1 MSKTSIEWLPGH
13 GVIECRSHGPTM
25 GTRYTA
31 RFVAP
36 PQADVRTIEARLAAA
51 VTAVDAQMSN
61 WKPDSDLSRINRAG
75 PGVWIPA
82 PKALL
87 SVLQRATQIGHET
100 GNAFNAAVGDRVLA
114 WGFGPTGAWPCA
126 QHAGPAAPSRACAP
140 LDQLLE
146 IDTAALRVRKHG
158 ELTLDLCGIAKGY
171 GVDELGRVLDEHG
184 LGAWIVGIDGE
195 LRMQGHR
202 PDGSGWA
209 VALERPQEG
218 KRQAMGVVELN
229 DASIATSGDYRRVT
243 WVAGRRITHTMDP
256 RTGAP
261 ASNTLAAVTVVCE
274 RCIDADAYATALM
287 VLGEPAGR
295 ALARQLGLDALFVTR
310 TPEGLATSGS
320 GSFAHDAPCA

>member
-1 MSKTSIEWLPGH
+1 MSKTSIEWLPAH

-25 GTRYTA
+25 GTRYSA

-82 PKALL
+82 PQALV
-87 SVLQRATQIGHET
+87 SVLQRAAQIGHET
-100 GNAFNAAVGDRVLA
+100 GNAFNAAVGDRVSA
-114 WGFGPTGAWPCA
+114 WGFGPAAALPCA
-126 QHAGPAAPSRACAP
+126 QPAGPAASSLPCAP

-146 IDTAALRVRKHG
+146 IDTAGLRVRKHG
-158 ELTLDLCGIAKGY
+158 EFALDLCGIAKGH
-171 GVDELGRVLDEHG
+171 GADELGRVLNEHG

-218 KRQAMGVVELN
+218 ARQAMGVIELN
-229 DASIATSGDYRRVT
+229 DASIATSGDYRHVT
-243 WVAGRRITHTMDP
+243 WVAGQRITHTMDP

-261 ASNTLAAVTVVCE
+261 VSNTLAAVTVVCE
-274 RCIDADAYATALM
+274 RCVDADAYATALM
-287 VLGEPAGR
+287 VLGEPAGL

-310 TPEGLATSGS
+310 TPQGLATSGT
-320 GSFAHDAPCA
+320 GSFAHDVCSD